1 MLKKT
6 FNGIWDEYRSLVQ
19 QIDTVFH
26 LCRVATPASSVKLPF
41 QYLSPLYG
49 VHIDNVTYFC
59 ALKKKALQSFTCVLS
74 YSSWPPGTDLGYPAK
89 ASTNWG
95 PHPGLYAAE
104 GEINQV
110 QWCGPSSNQIALQS
124 VTETTLTYLY
134 SVANDL
140 FICIA
145 LLTTLLYDFL
155 RNYGSISLL
164 CMCQNWY

>member
-26 LCRVATPASSVKLPF
+26 LCGLATPASSVKLPF

-49 VHIDNVTYFC
+49 VHIDNVTNFC

-110 QWCGPSSNQIALQS
+110 HVVRSFFQSDCIAICYRDNFEIFIICCKWF
-124 VTETTLTYLY
+124 VHLY
-134 SVANDL
+134 STSHNSSVW
-140 FICIA
+140 
-145 LLTTLLYDFL
+145 FL
-155 RNYGSISLL
+155 A
-164 CMCQNWY
+164 